1 MKSETDQGT
10 STTPRVTHDSRGIAK
25 TALFVVGASFLFGFA
40 MVPIYRIACEHVL
53 GIKLSGEAADA
64 AQVALMTEDKS
75 RTIAIEFVASVNSK
89 LPWDFKAEKAR
100 IEVHPGALTEVW
112 FDATNQ
118 SDAAIVGN
126 AVPSVAPSEASPYF
140 NKTECFC
147 FTEQTL
153 DAGESRR
160 MPVRFV
166 VDPQLPKGTKTLTL
180 SYTFYANELATKQLS
195 LVPAPVA
202 GIAKN

>member
-1 MKSETDQGT
+1 MNTEDTQ
-10 STTPRVTHDSRGIAK
+10 PRTIKPAKHDVRGIARV
-25 TALFVVGASFLFGFA
+25 ALGVVAASFLFGFA

-75 RTIAIEFVASVNSK
+75 RTIAVEFIASVNSK
-89 LPWDFKAEKAR
+89 LPWSFKAEKAR
-100 IEVHPGALTEVW
+100 IEIHPGALTEVW
-112 FDATNQ
+112 FDATNE

-153 DAGESRR
+153 AAGESRR

-166 VDPQLPKGTKTLTL
+166 VDPQLPIGTKTLTL

-195 LVPAPVA
+195 LVPAPVG

>member
-1 MKSETDQGT
+1 
-10 STTPRVTHDSRGIAK
+10 
-25 TALFVVGASFLFGFA
+25 

-53 GIKLSGEAADA
+53 GIRMSGDAADA

-75 RTIAIEFVASVNSK
+75 RTVVVEFVANVNSK
-89 LPWDFKAEKAR
+89 LPWTFKAEKAR
-100 IEVHPGALTEVW
+100 IEIHPGALTEVW
-112 FDATNQ
+112 FDAANL

-126 AVPSVAPSEASPYF
+126 AVPSVAPAEASPFF

-153 DAGESRR
+153 ESGESRR

-166 VDPQLPKGTKTLTL
+166 VDPQLPKDTKTLTL
-180 SYTFYANELATKQLS
+180 SYTFYANELATRQLS
-195 LVPAPVA
+195 LVPVPVG